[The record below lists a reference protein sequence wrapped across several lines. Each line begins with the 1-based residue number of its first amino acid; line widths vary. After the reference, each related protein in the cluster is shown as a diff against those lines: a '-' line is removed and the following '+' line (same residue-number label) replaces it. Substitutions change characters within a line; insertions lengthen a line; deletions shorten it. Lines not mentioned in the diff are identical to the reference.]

1 MLEVT
6 VLLVSAS
13 NGHEFCQSWRSKA
26 QALSIR
32 LAYSG
37 SVTFLKGPHIM
48 DTADDFMD
56 GVGSTDRSVVV
67 QHPL

>member
-13 NGHEFCQSWRSKA
+13 NGYEFCPSWRSEA

-56 GVGSTDRSVVV
+56 GFGSTGRLAVV
-67 QHPL
+67 QHPI